1 MEIEDEKVKREKG
14 SVRWK
19 VQDYKH
25 NELFKRL
32 F

>member
-1 MEIEDEKVKREKG
+1 MEVEEEKLKRERG
-14 SVRWK
+14 CVRWK